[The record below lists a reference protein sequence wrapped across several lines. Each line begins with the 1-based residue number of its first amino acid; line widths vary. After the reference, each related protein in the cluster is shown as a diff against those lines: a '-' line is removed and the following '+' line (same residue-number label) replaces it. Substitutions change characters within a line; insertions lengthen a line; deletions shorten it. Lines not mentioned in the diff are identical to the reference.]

1 MSPSPISTSEDRRVL
16 SPAQEAVIALISAGS
31 TIVAAAEAAG
41 VHRNTVLNW
50 RRHFPHFRVALWRAE
65 EEKALF
71 WREKAEELA
80 SSALETL
87 RTILADQSASASV
100 RLKAALHVL
109 NQVSTPPPVTE
120 DVNAC
125 CAIILEAESAAP
137 GTHETVHNSAQP
149 QQPEAHRLTPKVGR
163 NDYCPCGSG
172 KKYKRCC
179 MEKENP
185 RPGGLTSAAARITEI
200 PSRLFNALS

>member
-100 RLKAALHVL
+100 RLRLG
-109 NQVSTPPPVTE
+109 
-120 DVNAC
+120 
-125 CAIILEAESAAP
+125 P
-137 GTHETVHNSAQP
+137 G
-149 QQPEAHRLTPKVGR
+149 
-163 NDYCPCGSG
+163 
-172 KKYKRCC
+172 
-179 MEKENP
+179 
-185 RPGGLTSAAARITEI
+185 
-200 PSRLFNALS
+200 PSSS